1 MRHESPPLLLDG
13 GQQPLRQAAECRHV
27 TRADAVGS
35 VRARGLLN
43 AGVRRKGFPTVKS
56 LMGLLLPLCWE
67 GGEDAATAVA
77 AGEPRP
83 LRLDVGSLPGE
94 GSLLLCQTSPLLCE
108 MGPTASQELGS
119 TMKGQAGLLHL
130 SSN

>member
-1 MRHESPPLLLDG
+1 ML
-13 GQQPLRQAAECRHV
+13 
-27 TRADAVGS
+27 
-35 VRARGLLN
+35 
-43 AGVRRKGFPTVKS
+43 PTVKS

-67 GGEDAATAVA
+67 EGEDAATAVA

-94 GSLLLCQTSPLLCE
+94 GSLLLCQTSLLLCQ
-108 MGPTASQELGS
+108 MGLTASQELGS